1 MKSVS
6 ALLSEVRN
14 CNICTN
20 HLPFPPRPVL
30 QLHARARILIVGQ
43 APGRKVHESGIPFAD
58 MSGNRLRK
66 WLGVSSEVFYDPC
79 AIAILPMGLCF
90 PGTGNAG
97 DSPPRPE
104 CVPAW
109 REKLM
114 TPLKNVKLTLVLGKY
129 AQAYY
134 FPDSFLSVTNTVQS
148 WHEKWPDLVPM
159 PHPSPRNNLWFRRN
173 PWFEAE
179 LLPLLRNRVIE
190 VLKEKD

>member
-30 QLHARARILIVGQ
+30 QLHTRARILIVGQ
-43 APGRKVHESGIPFAD
+43 APGRKVHDSGIPFAD
-58 MSGNRLRK
+58 MSGNRLRQ

-79 AIAILPMGLCF
+79 VIAILPMGLCF

-97 DSPPRPE
+97 DLPPRPE

-114 TPLKNVKLTLVLGKY
+114 KPLKNLKLTLVLGKY

-134 FPDSFLSVTNTVQS
+134 FLIQTYQLPIQCNPGRSSGQIWSLCHILVHVTIYGFVEI
-148 WHEKWPDLVPM
+148 HGLK
-159 PHPSPRNNLWFRRN
+159 RNYFHC
-173 PWFEAE
+173 
-179 LLPLLRNRVIE
+179 
-190 VLKEKD
+190 